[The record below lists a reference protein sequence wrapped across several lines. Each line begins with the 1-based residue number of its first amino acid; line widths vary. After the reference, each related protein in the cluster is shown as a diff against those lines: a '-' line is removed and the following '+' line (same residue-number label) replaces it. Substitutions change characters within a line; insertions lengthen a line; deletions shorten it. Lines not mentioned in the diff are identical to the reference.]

1 MILRARE
8 AEGDVLGRDAIFTPS
23 ATLQRMPD
31 LSRVLDLLRVAF
43 PYLIAFFLPLA
54 GIVLGIIK
62 AAEGERD
69 RGLRIIATAVL
80 GGSLLLLFV
89 YN

>member
-1 MILRARE
+1 VARVAAARASG
-8 AEGDVLGRDAIFTPS
+8 APS
-23 ATLQRMPD
+23 ATLRPMPD
-31 LSRVLDLLRVAF
+31 FSRVPRVLRVAF
-43 PYLIAFFLPLA
+43 PYLIALFLPLA
-54 GIVLGIIK
+54 GLVLGIVQF
-62 AAEGERD
+62 AEGDRD

>member
-1 MILRARE
+1 MARVV
-8 AEGDVLGRDAIFTPS
+8 AAGACGAPS
-23 ATLQRMPD
+23 ATLRGMPD
-31 LSRVLDLLRVAF
+31 FSRVPRVLRVAF

-54 GIVLGIIK
+54 GLALGIIK
-62 AAEGERD
+62 FAEGERD
-69 RGLRIIATAVL
+69 RGLRIMATAVL